1 MLYTTPQ
8 LLQLSGLSRTQLQS
22 FVLTRTLLPVIP
34 GGRGRGGTGLWSA
47 MQIVAAAHAANMMTA
62 GCDRSW
68 INGSA
73 LWISHQE
80 QESLPV
86 AFAEGRTC
94 LALFPDNQGELIIM
108 PVQQDSSRTYRLLAA
123 WLDLEKTYKR
133 VMRQLV
139 DVVPARPQPRPAQT
153 KAPAPRD
160 SRPVGKPVNRLPKR
174 SVKVVKV
181 EKGDEKK

>member
-1 MLYTTPQ
+1 
-8 LLQLSGLSRTQLQS
+8 
-22 FVLTRTLLPVIP
+22 
-34 GGRGRGGTGLWSA
+34 
-47 MQIVAAAHAANMMTA
+47 MQIVAAAHAACMMAA

-73 LWISHQE
+73 EWISHQE
-80 QESLPV
+80 AESLPV

-139 DVVPARPQPRPAQT
+139 DLPPARPQVRPEGAKKDAPQERPR
-153 KAPAPRD
+153 K
-160 SRPVGKPVNRLPKR
+160 VGKPVNRLPR
-174 SVKVVKV
+174 RVVKV
-181 EKGDEKK
+181 QKGDAKK